1 MRQDPPIYS
10 IGLLQ
15 KRQQR
20 SAAQSDTAAVLRR
33 IVKRAALIVAC
44 ATGVISAPAQDISQI
59 GKSDPLIISGAIG
72 TQNTYYHSSAGNGYM
87 SPLSNTVYANLNIS
101 VYGFTMP
108 FSVYFSND
116 NLDFNY
122 PQFSFNISPSYKN
135 FTAHFGQSTIPFN
148 PYILNMSFNG
158 VGLEYK
164 GSKFRSS
171 AFYGVLRKAINDNP
185 EDPNP
190 RTPQYKRIGWG
201 FSAGYGRG
209 GNSIDIYLLRAY
221 DSAGSLDDYW
231 RQYYRPQENLV
242 VGLRGQFSIRNWMSF
257 TANFATSAFT
267 ADKESEKVTSGSATR
282 FDKVFDARYTT
293 TLRYAG
299 DASLNLSFPFLR
311 ASVFYKIIQPDYVSL
326 GTYYTSNNYHSL
338 GVNLGTTLFNRLSLA
353 ASFSGQADNLA
364 KQQLYTTEGYVYNA
378 SANLRVND
386 NINVA
391 AMYNGYLQTQS
402 DGTQV
407 VNDTTRIHRILHSA
421 TLMPTFNKMGDTFD
435 HTLSLSA
442 NYTQNKDLN
451 RFSVG
456 SSDVTTLALGA
467 TYGLGVKPWATNFAL
482 SLSHQSSK
490 GFDSQYSSDVASL
503 TGGRSFLKDNALSAS
518 ATVSLCYNE
527 VKHQSKSLSMA
538 LDLTAAYTLKKA
550 HAFSLSA
557 SFSKYGD
564 VNITKTRST
573 LDGTDIRLSLNYV
586 YTFTLLEIK
595 RKAEK
600 KK

>member
-1 MRQDPPIYS
+1 MIQDPPIHTTGS
-10 IGLLQ
+10 LQ
-15 KRQQR
+15 KLQHR
-20 SAAQSDTAAVLRR
+20 SASQSGTVATLRHYITKCAAIAFVYTAS
-33 IVKRAALIVAC
+33 IVG
-44 ATGVISAPAQDISQI
+44 TSAQDISQI

-108 FSVYFSND
+108 FSVYFSNN

-148 PYILNMSFNG
+148 QYILNMSFNG

-164 GSKFRSS
+164 GSRFRSS
-171 AFYGVLRKAINDNP
+171 AFYGVLRKAVNDNP

-190 RTPQYKRIGWG
+190 RTPQYKRYGWG
-201 FSAGYGRG
+201 FSTGYGKG
-209 GNSIDIYLLRAY
+209 GNSIDLYLLRAY
-221 DSAGSLDDYW
+221 DSPGSIDEYW
-231 RQYYRPQENLV
+231 RQYYHPQENLV
-242 VGLRGQFSIRNWMSF
+242 VGLKGQLAIRNWMSF
-257 TANFATSAFT
+257 AANFATSAFT
-267 ADKESEKVTSGSATR
+267 ADKESEKVTAGSATR
-282 FDKVFDARYTT
+282 FDKIFDARYTT

-311 ASVFYKIIQPDYVSL
+311 TSFFYKIIQPNYVSL

-338 GVNLGTTLFNRLSLA
+338 GVNLGTTLFSRLSLA

-364 KQQLYTTEGYVYNA
+364 KQQLYTTKGYVYNA
-378 SANLRVND
+378 SANLRVNN

-402 DGTQV
+402 DGTQA

-421 TLMPTFNKMGDTFD
+421 TLMPTFNKMGETLD
-435 HTLSLSA
+435 HTLSVSA

-451 RFSVG
+451 RFSIG
-456 SSDVTTLALGA
+456 ASDVTTLALGA
-467 TYGLGVKPWATNFAL
+467 TYGLGVKPWDTNFAL
-482 SLSHQSSK
+482 SVSHQSSD
-490 GFDSQYSSDVASL
+490 GFDSRYTSDVASF
-503 TGGRSFLKDNALSAS
+503 TGSRSFLKDNSLTAS
-518 ATVSLCYNE
+518 TTVSLCYNE

-538 LDLTAAYTLKKA
+538 LDISAGYTVKKA
-550 HAFSLSA
+550 HSFSMSA

-600 KK
+600 R